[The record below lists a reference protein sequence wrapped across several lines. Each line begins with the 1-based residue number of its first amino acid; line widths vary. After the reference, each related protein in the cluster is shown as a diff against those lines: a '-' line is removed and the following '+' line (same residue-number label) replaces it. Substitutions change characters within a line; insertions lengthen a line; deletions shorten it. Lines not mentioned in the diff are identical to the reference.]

1 MDAETDQSFGV
12 HSGDDQASSRWF
24 SYLVATGLGLSF
36 LVTLLFLAL
45 HNVLESERQEFNL
58 ESLSLTDSV
67 SRNVSSGEDVTN
79 NLATLVSAID
89 ADDADAFALFSR
101 SILER
106 YPFIM
111 ATSYHPL
118 VADDQRPQFERRI
131 SPIVA
136 SLQEPFGA
144 ADIRERYLPA
154 RYSIERLSGRGVPL
168 GYDLLNEGRV
178 AAIVRNAIRTGEVAP
193 TPVITVSGRPRSYL
207 LIKAIYR
214 GLGPTSP
221 DFDPLVNTQ
230 GVVAVTIN
238 PAYLLGQLGLKPGL
252 ELELVSESE
261 GVAGRQVLF
270 KTAGQS
276 SGKVTIASLS
286 KDTLSQF
293 SHYRIRLSIARSLY
307 WQDIDWELVL
317 TALVLGLGVTLL
329 LIALARAKELQARE
343 LYQRNVVIEKQV
355 NTQTKELAR
364 TRDRA
369 LEASRVKSE
378 FLASMSHEIRTPLNA
393 IIGMAELLS
402 ETRLTRD
409 QGRYVEVFRKSG
421 EALLALVN
429 DILDLSKIEAEQ
441 LELEEIPFDIRQ
453 LLEEAVEIYAL
464 KTDAKG
470 LELVCHVDQQ
480 IPAILLGDP
489 TRLRQIIL
497 NLIGNAI
504 KFTDQGE
511 IVVRVAPDPESDDSA
526 SLLFS
531 VADTGI
537 GIPKDQLETIFRSFT
552 QVDSSTTRKYGG
564 TGLGLTI
571 SQRLVNLMG
580 GRIWVT
586 SEEGSGSRF
595 WFTVSLHQAPEQQEL
610 LRVPPID
617 LQGKNV
623 LVVDDNATNRL
634 IICETL
640 RKQEATLTEAASG
653 YEAVEVYKSH
663 LDKGNAF
670 DLVLLDC
677 RMPEMDG
684 FEVAER
690 IRDSGGRTETI
701 MMLTSSDLASHLDR
715 AKDIGLGAY
724 LVKPVKTGELLKAV
738 GQSLNQGVL
747 SETTTAA
754 AETAGSA
761 TERSL
766 RILLVEDNFD
776 NRMLVKAYLKRT
788 PHAVEEAENG
798 AEAVRMY
805 KKGGYDL
812 VFMDVQM
819 PVMDGYEATRVLR
832 AWERQQGWSKIPIIA
847 LTAHAIKEDMEKSIR
862 AGCTAHL
869 TKPIKKAVLLEAI
882 APYSKGTKPDNIVSA
897 S

>member
-1 MDAETDQSFGV
+1 MDVETDDEVGV
-12 HSGDDQASSRWF
+12 AIGHDQASSRWF
-24 SYLVATGLGLSF
+24 SYLVAAGLGLSF

-89 ADDADAFALFSR
+89 PDDADAFTLFSR

-106 YPFIM
+106 YPFVL
-111 ATSYHPL
+111 ATAYHPM
-118 VADDQRPQFERRI
+118 VPDAQRPLFERRI
-131 SPIVA
+131 APIIA
-136 SLQEPFGA
+136 SLEEPHES

-154 RYSIERLSGRGVPL
+154 RYSIERATGRGVPV
-168 GYDLLNEGRV
+168 GYDLLNDAGV
-178 AAIVRNAIRTGEVAP
+178 AAIVRNAIRSGEVAP
-193 TPVITVSGRPRSYL
+193 TRIIEISGRPRSYL

-221 DFDPLVNTQ
+221 GFDPVENTQ

-238 PAYLLGQLGLKPGL
+238 PAYLLGQFGLRPGL
-252 ELELVSESE
+252 QVELVSESE
-261 GVAGRQVLF
+261 GVAGRQVLY
-270 KTAGQS
+270 KTAAES
-276 SGKVTIASLS
+276 SGSVTIASLS

-293 SHYRIRLSIARSLY
+293 SHYRIRLSISRSLY
-307 WQDIDWELVL
+307 WQDLDWQLVL

-329 LIALARAKELQARE
+329 LVALARAKELQAKE

-355 NTQTKELAR
+355 HAQTKELAK

-409 QGRYVEVFRKSG
+409 QGRYVDVFRKSG

-441 LELEEIPFDIRQ
+441 LELEEISFDIRQ
-453 LLEEAVEIYAL
+453 VLEEAVEIYAL

-470 LELVCHVDQQ
+470 LELVCHVDQR
-480 IPAILLGDP
+480 IPVLLMGDP

-511 IVVRVAPDPESDDSA
+511 IVVRVAPDPDSDDPA

-531 VADTGI
+531 VADTGR
-537 GIPKDQLETIFRSFT
+537 GIPQDQLETIFRSFT
-552 QVDSSTTRKYGG
+552 QVDSSTTRKFGG

-571 SQRLVNLMG
+571 SQRLVNLMN

-586 SEEGSGSRF
+586 SEEGLGSTF
-595 WFTVSLHQAPEQQEL
+595 SFTVRLHEATEQQEL
-610 LRVPPID
+610 LRVPAVD
-617 LQGKNV
+617 LKGKRV

-640 RKQEATLTEAASG
+640 KRQRAALTEAAG
-653 YEAVEVYKSH
+653 GMDAIDIYKSRRAEG
-663 LDKGNAF
+663 KAF

-677 RMPEMDG
+677 KMPEMDG

-690 IRDSGGRTETI
+690 IRDMGGRTETI

-715 AKDIGLGAY
+715 AKNIGLGAY
-724 LVKPVKTGELLKAV
+724 LVKPVKTADLLKAV
-738 GQSLNQGVL
+738 GQAFYQGAV
-747 SETTTAA
+747 SQIKGETVETTHAR
-754 AETAGSA
+754 

-766 RILLVEDNFD
+766 RILLVEDNID
-776 NRMLVKAYLKRT
+776 NRMLVKTYLKKT

-805 KKGGYDL
+805 KNGGYDL

-819 PVMDGYEATRVLR
+819 PVMDGYEATRMLR
-832 AWERQQGWSKIPIIA
+832 AWERQQGWSQTPIIA

-882 APYSKGTKPDNIVSA
+882 APYAGGTKPDNLVST